1 MKTRLP
7 FFFYSFLFL
16 CSISVNHLSAKNDS
30 NTKVSNNES
39 SIVLTR
45 KKAMPIQDLTLSYL
59 GTATICAGATTT
71 FSYNIQATFGATN
84 EFFIQMSNIGGAFV
98 TPVNIFNLIPTGAS
112 GTVQVQIPF
121 GTPTGNNYRFRLIA
135 TQPSTTSVQT
145 DAISISGT
153 VGDIPSSSSFVFI
166 GEISGKIYFR
176 STVAQNWSTART
188 TCINNGGQLA
198 TVQSQQENDLIFRN
212 TGTAGVF
219 IGLNDFQTEGV
230 FVFESQSRLGFTNW
244 ATGEPNNSS
253 NEDIVELRSD
263 NGRWNDVQ
271 QNLSRFFILEL
282 NPAGVNQRICQG
294 TTVTLNASNLA
305 GATYAWT
312 GPNGFSSSLQNP
324 TISNAGAT
332 NAGVYT
338 LSVTKNNCTSSLFN
352 TRVEIAP
359 LPINIG
365 QQQGLNSSLSS
376 NLVVHLPMNGTAQ
389 DLSGNNSNGTI
400 AGGVTPDVDRFG
412 SVQSAL
418 RFNGSNG
425 HITLPPGV
433 YFNGSDFTVNV
444 WVQKFSNNNWS
455 RVFDFGNSNANQNI
469 LVGLSSTT
477 TGRPAAQNYQ
487 GTSAFFEL
495 VSVDVLPNN
504 QWQMLTYTWSQNAG
518 QLFIDGKLVAHGR
531 QNTPSNVV
539 RNLNYI
545 GRSNWSGDG
554 FANATFD
561 EFRIYNKLLTFED
574 ITILLT
580 QQPNLLTL
588 TYNQT
593 PICVGSSIV
602 LTLNN
607 TQRGM
612 SYQLQNAAT
621 NANIGVAQIGNGQS
635 LTYTLSDLT
644 STTNVRF
651 SITNPSFSCNAVLS
665 PTSEIILNSVVA
677 APLATGT
684 SVCSSGSITLTA
696 SGAGSNDSYNWY
708 TTPTGG
714 QPIINEND
722 ATFTTPIITISTSY
736 YVSIVNNQGCE
747 SERTMITA
755 IINNPLGP
763 NVDLVNG
770 LVLHYKFDG
779 TTTDSSGNGINA
791 TFVGSNSGFSVD
803 RNGNENSAAFI
814 GPSAYLDA
822 GNPAV
827 INQLT
832 NRVTVSMWVRQTQSW
847 FGDQTPLLNKWGG
860 TGMYIA
866 LDGFNVSNPQN
877 RVRWRI
883 NNNTFVTSSVNVPN
897 STWTHIVCVYTGA
910 QLRIYQNGVLTGQTN
925 QTGNIPVTGSNLQI
939 GRQANGLGAI
949 DYRGDLDEVKI
960 YDRALNVE
968 EIRTL
973 FNNESVAFANT
984 PFCDGQGD
992 LALTTFNF
1000 PGATY
1005 QWTGPNGFSST
1016 QQNPTVIPNATTQ
1029 NSAGLYT
1036 LVVTDSNGCTSA
1048 PQTVEAEI
1056 NAFPVITEVANGTVC
1071 GSGSAVLSVVN
1082 PLPETTYR
1090 WYVNE
1095 VGGTPIAGQTQ
1106 ATLTLT
1112 NVTQTTIRYVSAVK
1126 NNCEGARIAVSA
1138 IYFNNADI
1146 SLAVTGSTVCSG
1158 AEFASVTIAATE
1170 NIANYRLF
1178 YNGVVVSAVF
1188 IGGGTLTIPFNTS
1201 VLSNGLNTVTVQ
1213 VNFPNCGV
1221 VDLTNQ
1227 AEVSINVPVAVTVSA
1242 SGSLQLCPTDSVT
1255 LTAPQGTQYLW
1266 SNGATTQSVTVSSA
1280 QTLTVAVT
1288 FENGCSSESQPVVVT
1303 LNQIPIPVIEA
1314 QGETQFCAGGN
1325 VVLNASGGQTYL
1337 WSTGSTSN
1345 AITVTQSGQ
1354 YNFVAFNGNC
1364 EAASQTI
1371 TVTVGELPLTPQN
1384 INGPISSCGNETIL
1398 FSIPEVS
1405 NADGYLWVLPNGWSG
1420 VSITNSIQVLV
1431 GTAGGTISVVAQNEC
1446 GNSVASTLTISI
1458 IEINTA
1464 VNQNQ
1469 NELLALA
1476 ENAQFQWVNCET
1488 NTEIQGETNASFTPI
1503 QDGNYAVL
1511 VTQNGCSE
1519 LSDCFQ
1525 VQLLSIEDNQLFN
1538 HIVAFPNPVTDI
1550 VTIRLNSASSEPFKI
1565 KITTILGQE
1574 LYEKNVV
1581 VDETNQLYLDFTNYP
1596 TGSYFV
1602 NLILNSEVRTIKIIK
1617 N

>member
-1 MKTRLP
+1 
-7 FFFYSFLFL
+7 
-16 CSISVNHLSAKNDS
+16 
-30 NTKVSNNES
+30 
-39 SIVLTR
+39 
-45 KKAMPIQDLTLSYL
+45 
-59 GTATICAGATTT
+59 
-71 FSYNIQATFGATN
+71 
-84 EFFIQMSNIGGAFV
+84 
-98 TPVNIFNLIPTGAS
+98 
-112 GTVQVQIPF
+112 
-121 GTPTGNNYRFRLIA
+121 
-135 TQPSTTSVQT
+135 
-145 DAISISGT
+145 
-153 VGDIPSSSSFVFI
+153 
-166 GEISGKIYFR
+166 
-176 STVAQNWSTART
+176 
-188 TCINNGGQLA
+188 
-198 TVQSQQENDLIFRN
+198 
-212 TGTAGVF
+212 
-219 IGLNDFQTEGV
+219 
-230 FVFESQSRLGFTNW
+230 
-244 ATGEPNNSS
+244 
-253 NEDIVELRSD
+253 
-263 NGRWNDVQ
+263 
-271 QNLSRFFILEL
+271 
-282 NPAGVNQRICQG
+282 
-294 TTVTLNASNLA
+294 
-305 GATYAWT
+305 
-312 GPNGFSSSLQNP
+312 
-324 TISNAGAT
+324 
-332 NAGVYT
+332 
-338 LSVTKNNCTSSLFN
+338 
-352 TRVEIAP
+352 
-359 LPINIG
+359 
-365 QQQGLNSSLSS
+365 
-376 NLVVHLPMNGTAQ
+376 MNGTAQ

-400 AGGVTPDVDRFG
+400 SGGVTPDIDRFG

-455 RVFDFGNSNANQNI
+455 RVFDFGNSSANQNI

-487 GTSAFFEL
+487 GTSALLEL

-574 ITILLT
+574 ITTLLT
-580 QQPNLLTL
+580 QQPNPLNL

-612 SYQLQNAAT
+612 SYQLQNAST
-621 NANIGVAQIGNGQS
+621 NANIGVAQIGTGQS
-635 LTYTLSDLT
+635 LTYTLSGLT

-684 SVCSSGSITLTA
+684 SFCNSGSITLTA
-696 SGAGSNDSYNWY
+696 SGAGINGSYNWY

-722 ATFTTPIITISTSY
+722 ATFTTPIITISTPY

-770 LVLHYKFDG
+770 LLLHYKFDG

-791 TFVGSNSGFSVD
+791 SFVGSDSGFSVD
-803 RNGNENSAAFI
+803 RNGNQNSAAYI
-814 GPSAYLDA
+814 GPSAYIDA
-822 GNPAV
+822 GNPALV
-827 INQLT
+827 NQLT
-832 NRVTVSMWVRQTQSW
+832 NRVTISMWVRQTQSW
-847 FGDQTPLLNKWGG
+847 FGDPTPLLNKWNGN
-860 TGMYIA
+860 GMYIA
-866 LDGFNVSNPQN
+866 LDGFNSGNPQN

-910 QLRIYQNGVLTGQTN
+910 QLRIYQNGVLTGQTA

-939 GRQANGLGAI
+939 GRQSNGLGAI

-960 YDRALNVE
+960 YNRAMNVE

-984 PFCDGQGD
+984 PFCDGQGN

-1016 QQNPTVIPNATTQ
+1016 QQNPTVIPNAVTQ
-1029 NSAGLYT
+1029 NHAGTYT
-1036 LVVTDSNGCTSA
+1036 LVVTDSNGCISA
-1048 PQTVEAEI
+1048 PQTIEAEI

-1082 PLPETTYR
+1082 PLPQTTYR

-1112 NVTQTTIRYVSAVK
+1112 NVTQTTVRYVSAVK

-1138 IYFNNADI
+1138 IYFNNANI
-1146 SLAVTGSTVCSG
+1146 SLAVTGSTVCSD

-1170 NIANYRLF
+1170 NLANYRLF
-1178 YNGVVVSAVF
+1178 YNGVVVSNVF
-1188 IGGGTLTIPFNTS
+1188 TGGGTLVIPFNAS
-1201 VLSNGLNTVTVQ
+1201 VLSNGLNTITIQ

-1221 VDLTNQ
+1221 VNLTNQ
-1227 AEVSINVPVAVTVSA
+1227 AEVLVNVPAAVTVSA
-1242 SGSLQLCPTDSVT
+1242 SGSLQLCPAGSVT
-1255 LTAPQGTQYLW
+1255 LTATQGNQYLWSNGAITQSVTVSDAQTLTVAVTFANGCLGVSQPVAVTLNQIPVPIIVAQGETQFCVGGNVVLNASGGQTYLWSTGSTSNAITVTQSGQYNFVAFNGNCEASSQTITVIVDNLPLTPQNINGPISICGNETILYTIPAVINADGYLWVLPNGWSGVSSTNSIQVLAGSTGGTISVVAQNECGNSVASTINVSIIAANAVTVSASGSLQLCPAGSVTLTATQGTQYLW
-1266 SNGATTQSVTVSSA
+1266 SNGATTQSVTVSAA

-1288 FENGCSSESQPVVVT
+1288 FANGCSAVSQPVAVT
-1303 LNQIPIPVIEA
+1303 LNQIPVPIIVA

-1371 TVTVGELPLTPQN
+1371 TVIVDNLPLTPQN
-1384 INGPISSCGNETIL
+1384 INGPINSCGNETIL
-1398 FSIPEVS
+1398 YTIPAVI

-1420 VSITNSIQVLV
+1420 VSSTNSIQVLV
-1431 GTAGGTISVVAQNEC
+1431 GSTGGTISVVAQNEC

-1565 KITTILGQE
+1565 KITNILGQE
-1574 LYEKNVV
+1574 LYEKNIV
-1581 VDETNQLYLDFTNYP
+1581 VDERNQLYLDFTNYP

-1602 NLILNSEVRTIKIIK
+1602 NLILNSEMRTIKIIK